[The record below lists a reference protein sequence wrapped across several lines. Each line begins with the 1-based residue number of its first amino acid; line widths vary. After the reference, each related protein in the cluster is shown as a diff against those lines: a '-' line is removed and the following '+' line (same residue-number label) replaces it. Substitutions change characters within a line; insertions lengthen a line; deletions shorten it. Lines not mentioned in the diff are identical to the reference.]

1 LPALD
6 PNGCYGIRALD
17 GSDKYYRYATI
28 VDDDCCF
35 INAQL
40 VQENGW
46 ATDGRFTVR
55 FDTIYSTTGVIVSS
69 TNWYGQSGTYSVGQ
83 PYTANFGY
91 SENPTYKSL
100 GGNASCCNENDD
112 KNYVVLSDEVL
123 IPCTET
129 YDTYLAVDALAT
141 QDGPTLVDTYL
152 AVDAL
157 ATQDG
162 PTLVDTYLAVDA
174 LTTQDGAAL
183 VDTYLAVDVL
193 CTTIPAIRS
202 VPEQPTNVSGQ
213 FGDTQVA
220 LTWTAPGN
228 TGGEDITDYV
238 IQYKTTSAA
247 TWSSFSDAT
256 STATS
261 ATVTGLT
268 NDVPYVF
275 RVAAV
280 NAIGTGAYS
289 AESASIT
296 PTVPRTITIATQ
308 PKNDY
313 SVGSNAAPDISVSA
327 TISDNSTIGYQWQ
340 ANYYDYN
347 TGNSGWNNLAGQT
360 TANFTLTPNDA
371 ANTYNIYDVYY
382 GSSLQLRCVL
392 TGTGALPVTTDVVRW
407 FDITQQHYPSP
418 NWYTGYGGYANW
430 GAPQTLAPADGDS
443 VYLDLYDNAYGG
455 DTSWYT
461 GNDVTVKLQIS
472 DNNSTWTD
480 FYTADFRGYFSIYGY
495 QLPSNYGVKY
505 YRAIAVSKWPYTT
518 SNGTGSVT
526 HSPPY
531 QWPTNAYDVLQVTW
545 PSAPEPT
552 ATPTPEPTA
561 TPTPTP
567 EPTATPT
574 PAPTSTPTPTMF
586 SGPAILNLGQ
596 AFLSAIYSDPVLESE
611 YDNVRLGQA
620 FLSNI
625 YIDPVLESEYD
636 NVRLGQAFLSNI
648 YSDPAGGVEP
658 LSITAQP
665 KNDYATSGSQNI
677 TFSAVAIGGG
687 GEPTYQWQYFGPNY
701 DIGEYEYLWR
711 NISGATS
718 SSYTTNG
725 NTMSGSYLMSYDFY
739 YGGGARLRC
748 IVTAAIGATEVT
760 SDTVRF
766 LQLDA
771 LYYPSS
777 YWEGSQGS
785 YPNYGTPTTISLAAG
800 ENLLLDLYDYGMS
813 SPDVS
818 WYTGNDKT
826 IKVQV
831 ATNGYTDSADWT
843 DLYTVDQRQ
852 YIYLPDHVITPST
865 GTKYYRAIVV
875 HKWPYTVNNGTQS
888 ATYAT
893 PYTWPRY
900 SDQVVQVTWPAVGY
914 SVSGSADYS
923 GSYPTSGTFD
933 GYSPAW
939 QHVSNNYVLVWMGSP
954 NTGWALFP
962 GTLAGGSEGPPVA
975 WQACGYPGGGGGTCT
990 QEAVTGTY
998 TLSDSGDSITVS

>member
-1 LPALD
+1 
-6 PNGCYGIRALD
+6 
-17 GSDKYYRYATI
+17 
-28 VDDDCCF
+28 
-35 INAQL
+35 
-40 VQENGW
+40 
-46 ATDGRFTVR
+46 VR
-55 FDTIYSTTGVIVSS
+55 FDNIYSTTGVIVSS

-91 SENPTYKSL
+91 SENPTYK
-100 GGNASCCNENDD
+100 GFGVNPGCCNENGD

-123 IPCTET
+123 IPCTQI

-141 QDGPTLVDTYL
+141 QNGPTLVDTYL

-157 ATQDG
+157 TTQDG
-162 PTLVDTYLAVDA
+162 AALVDTYLAIDA

-228 TGGEDITDYV
+228 NGGEDITDYV
-238 IQYKTTSAA
+238 IQYKTVSASV
-247 TWSSFSDAT
+247 WDEFSDVT

-261 ATVTGLT
+261 ATVTGLI
-268 NDVPYVF
+268 NDVAYVF

-280 NAIGTGAYS
+280 NIIGTSDYS
-289 AESASIT
+289 AASASVT

-360 TANFTLTPNDA
+360 TANFTLTPSDA
-371 ANTYNIYDVYY
+371 ANTYNISDIAY

-392 TGTGALPVTTDVVRW
+392 TGTGAMPVTTDVVLW

-472 DNNSTWTD
+472 DDNATWTD
-480 FYTADFRGYFSIYGY
+480 FYTADFRGYFSIYNY

-531 QWPTNAYDVLQVTW
+531 QWPTNAYDILQVTW
-545 PSAPEPT
+545 PSAPEPTSTPTPTPEPTATPT

-567 EPTATPT
+567 PASVVTLLRGPQASGASQWGFQHLTGSGTAADPFIVQSGTHDTINFNPVWFISGTATMHIQVPT
-574 PAPTSTPTPTMF
+574 
-586 SGPAILNLGQ
+586 NL
-596 AFLSAIYSDPVLESE
+596 FE
-611 YDNVRLGQA
+611 YDEQYYQTGLRL
-620 FLSNI
+620 
-625 YIDPVLESEYD
+625 
-636 NVRLGQAFLSNI
+636 R
-648 YSDPAGGVEP
+648 
-658 LSITAQP
+658 
-665 KNDYATSGSQNI
+665 
-677 TFSAVAIGGG
+677 
-687 GEPTYQWQYFGPNY
+687 
-701 DIGEYEYLWR
+701 
-711 NISGATS
+711 SGATLAAISGSRAAGTNLLTASVGTHSVSVTNSFIRYNRIDTDEFPGNWPGLRIWFTGATVDTSPLPSGTLLSGAGWTGAGRS
-718 SSYTTNG
+718 SDRLTLSANRGDPWSMPVTAAATGICVARLLSNDDYGDGQYAKIVVNGAVVLGGNGTTNG
-725 NTMSGSYLMSYDFY
+725 SFPVVAGQQILFYGDTPGVQILQGTTLYL
-739 YGGGARLRC
+739 
-748 IVTAAIGATEVT
+748 I
-760 SDTVRF
+760 
-766 LQLDA
+766 
-771 LYYPSS
+771 
-777 YWEGSQGS
+777 
-785 YPNYGTPTTISLAAG
+785 
-800 ENLLLDLYDYGMS
+800 
-813 SPDVS
+813 
-818 WYTGNDKT
+818 
-826 IKVQV
+826 
-831 ATNGYTDSADWT
+831 
-843 DLYTVDQRQ
+843 
-852 YIYLPDHVITPST
+852 
-865 GTKYYRAIVV
+865 
-875 HKWPYTVNNGTQS
+875 
-888 ATYAT
+888 
-893 PYTWPRY
+893 
-900 SDQVVQVTWPAVGY
+900 
-914 SVSGSADYS
+914 
-923 GSYPTSGTFD
+923 
-933 GYSPAW
+933 
-939 QHVSNNYVLVWMGSP
+939 
-954 NTGWALFP
+954 
-962 GTLAGGSEGPPVA
+962 
-975 WQACGYPGGGGGTCT
+975 
-990 QEAVTGTY
+990 
-998 TLSDSGDSITVS
+998 